1 MKPRLHLES
10 SMSVRRALPVL
21 LAIGTL
27 SLAGCASAIMKNYVG
42 RPVESVMLDYGP
54 PTSVLDLGPGQRAY
68 QWRKVSTNVVPGTSR
83 SEVRRTRHG
92 ADVETMETPGYV
104 ERQECFYTFYARGAG
119 ERWLITNF
127 RKPSLE
133 CE

>member
-1 MKPRLHLES
+1 MS
-10 SMSVRRALPVL
+10 SARTLPVL
-21 LAIGTL
+21 LATAA
-27 SLAGCASAIMKNYVG
+27 LALTGCASAVMKNYIG
-42 RPVESVMLDYGP
+42 RPVESVMIDYGP

-68 QWRKVSTNVVPGTSR
+68 QWQKISTNVVSGSST

-92 ADVETMETPGYV
+92 ADVQTTETPGYV
-104 ERQECFYTFYARGAG
+104 ERQECFYTFYARPAG
-119 ERWLITNF
+119 GQWLITNF